1 MWFGG
6 AQSADIGL
14 GNVASAVLEELR
26 RQGGYGLDVWQVDE
40 LLSQERVDVNGVC
53 YDIRTSAALELT
65 ALTERILNFVNS
77 TLRGKSIRTVI
88 LGGGGAPL
96 VYPYLDEAARANW
109 QIAANPRRGNVEGAY
124 AFLERRERSQP

>member
-1 MWFGG
+1 M
-6 AQSADIGL
+6 
-14 GNVASAVLEELR
+14 
-26 RQGGYGLDVWQVDE
+26 DVWQVDE

-53 YDIRTSAALELT
+53 YDIHTSAALELT

-96 VYPYLDEAARANW
+96 VYPYLDEAARTNW